1 MIKRIYI
8 PIILSDLDDFV
19 EDLNMDRPSDKQLTL
34 SDDFLD
40 VIFSKVQSSILDD
53 IQFTE
58 NPVLEAVDTLI
69 QNTIKELA
77 KEISM
82 YLKPLNQK
90 TIK

>member
-77 KEISM
+77 STDKYVS
-82 YLKPLNQK
+82 KATTPKNN
-90 TIK
+90 

>member
-40 VIFSKVQSSILDD
+40 EVFSKVQSSILDD
-53 IQFTE
+53 IHFTE
-58 NPVLEAVDTLI
+58 NPVLEAVNTLI
-69 QNTIKELA
+69 QNVIKELA
-77 KEISM
+77 STDKYVSKAT
-82 YLKPLNQK
+82 KPKNN
-90 TIK
+90 

>member
-40 VIFSKVQSSILDD
+40 VIFSRVQSSILDD
-53 IQFTE
+53 IHFTE

-77 KEISM
+77 STDKYVSKAT
-82 YLKPLNQK
+82 KPKNN
-90 TIK
+90 

>member
-77 KEISM
+77 STDKYISKAT
-82 YLKPLNQK
+82 KPKNN
-90 TIK
+90 

>member
-58 NPVLEAVDTLI
+58 NPVLEAVNTLI
-69 QNTIKELA
+69 QNVIKELA
-77 KEISM
+77 STDKYVS
-82 YLKPLNQK
+82 KATTPKNN
-90 TIK
+90 

>member
-1 MIKRIYI
+1 MIRRIFI

-19 EDLNMDRPSDKQLTL
+19 EDLNMDRPNDKQLAL

-40 VIFSKVQSSILDD
+40 VIFSRVQSSILDD

-77 KEISM
+77 STDRYVSKAA
-82 YLKPLNQK
+82 KPKNN
-90 TIK
+90 

>member
-1 MIKRIYI
+1 MIRRIFI

-69 QNTIKELA
+69 QNVIKELA
-77 KEISM
+77 STDKYVS
-82 YLKPLNQK
+82 KATTPKNN
-90 TIK
+90 

>member
-19 EDLNMDRPSDKQLTL
+19 QLTL

-40 VIFSKVQSSILDD
+40 EVFSKVQSSILDD

-77 KEISM
+77 KEDKYISKAT
-82 YLKPLNQK
+82 KPKNN
-90 TIK
+90 

>member
-1 MIKRIYI
+1 MIRRIFI

-19 EDLNMDRPSDKQLTL
+19 EDLNMDRPNDKQLAL

-77 KEISM
+77 STDKYVSKAT
-82 YLKPLNQK
+82 KPKNN
-90 TIK
+90 

>member
-19 EDLNMDRPSDKQLTL
+19 EDLNILRPSDKQLTL

-40 VIFSKVQSSILDD
+40 EVFNKVQSSILDD

-77 KEISM
+77 STDAYVSKATTP
-82 YLKPLNQK
+82 KNN
-90 TIK
+90 

>member
-53 IQFTE
+53 IHFTE
-58 NPVLEAVDTLI
+58 NPVLEAVNTLI
-69 QNTIKELA
+69 QNVIKELA
-77 KEISM
+77 STDKYVS
-82 YLKPLNQK
+82 KATTPKNN
-90 TIK
+90 

>member
-77 KEISM
+77 STDKYVSKAT
-82 YLKPLNQK
+82 KPKNN
-90 TIK
+90 

>member
-1 MIKRIYI
+1 MIRRIFI

-77 KEISM
+77 STDKYVS
-82 YLKPLNQK
+82 KATTPKNN
-90 TIK
+90 

>member
-1 MIKRIYI
+1 MIRRIFI

-77 KEISM
+77 STDKYVSKAT
-82 YLKPLNQK
+82 KPKNN
-90 TIK
+90 

>member
-1 MIKRIYI
+1 MIRRIFI

-19 EDLNMDRPSDKQLTL
+19 EDLNMDRPNDKQLAL

-40 VIFSKVQSSILDD
+40 VIFSRVQSSILDD

-77 KEISM
+77 STDKYVSKAT
-82 YLKPLNQK
+82 KPKN
-90 TIK
+90 T

>member
-19 EDLNMDRPSDKQLTL
+19 EDLNILRPSDKQLTL

-40 VIFSKVQSSILDD
+40 EVFSKVQSSILDD

-77 KEISM
+77 STDAYVSKATTPKI
-82 YLKPLNQK
+82 N
-90 TIK
+90 

>member
-40 VIFSKVQSSILDD
+40 EVFSKVQSSILDD

-69 QNTIKELA
+69 QNTIKELE
-77 KEISM
+77 KEDKYISKAT
-82 YLKPLNQK
+82 KPKNN
-90 TIK
+90 